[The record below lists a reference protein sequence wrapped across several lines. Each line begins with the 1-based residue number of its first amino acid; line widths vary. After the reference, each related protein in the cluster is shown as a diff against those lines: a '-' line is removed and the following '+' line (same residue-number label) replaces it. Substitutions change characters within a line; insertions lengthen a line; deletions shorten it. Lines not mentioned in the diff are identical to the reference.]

1 MTSKTVGG
9 VTTNYTYD
17 LAGQL
22 ASESRPGYS
31 CSYTYDANGNRLT
44 KTLNGVTETYTYDDD
59 EPLAWAGLSR
69 SSPGGTGNR
78 AQNILTLS
86 PSQVT
91 SEPTW
96 SCQGLVQKMH
106 PPQTPNEQVDKHPET
121 SPRR

>member
-44 KTLNGVTETYTYDDD
+44 KTLNGVDMLPKNWST
-59 EPLAWAGLSR
+59 S
-69 SSPGGTGNR
+69 NM
-78 AQNILTLS
+78 TL
-86 PSQVT
+86 
-91 SEPTW
+91 
-96 SCQGLVQKMH
+96 L
-106 PPQTPNEQVDKHPET
+106 PN
-121 SPRR
+121 